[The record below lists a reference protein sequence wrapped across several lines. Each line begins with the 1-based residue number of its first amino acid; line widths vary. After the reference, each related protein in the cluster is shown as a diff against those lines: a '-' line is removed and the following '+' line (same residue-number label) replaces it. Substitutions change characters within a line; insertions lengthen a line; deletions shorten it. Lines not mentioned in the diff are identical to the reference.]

1 MCWQSELHFRTVKST
16 VQRDRSKAK
25 SADIVGKEC
34 YAGLLADN
42 LVRGLMAAAATQ
54 ADCLRMDLS
63 FSRVHGLLAMV
74 PERLSDC
81 LSLKNENLLATWAGS
96 PLHAVRLPTDAF
108 GFATTARRGLR
119 SLPHAGLAG
128 VVIQVEQ

>member
-1 MCWQSELHFRTVKST
+1 MELHFRTVKST

-54 ADCLRMDLS
+54 AGCLRMDLS
-63 FSRVHGLLAMV
+63 FSRVLGLLAMV
-74 PERLSDC
+74 PDRLSAC
-81 LSLKNENLLATWAGS
+81 LSLKNEHLLTTWARHSVRAVVANPNASVGKRAAVFADGHLPALTARS
-96 PLHAVRLPTDAF
+96 PLHA
-108 GFATTARRGLR
+108 
-119 SLPHAGLAG
+119 
-128 VVIQVEQ
+128 